1 MRLKQIKQQNFITEF
16 LKKNWLI
23 ILAFIYFL
31 SPVDFVPDVLPAIGF
46 ADDIGVV
53 LLSILVEILKK
64 RYFAKKKSKNDKP
77 EEIIVEGEII
87 E

>member
-1 MRLKQIKQQNFITEF
+1 MRLKQLKKQNFITAF

-31 SPVDFVPDVLPAIGF
+31 SPIDIIPDVLPAIGF
-46 ADDIGVV
+46 GDDIGVL
-53 LLSILVEILKK
+53 LLSLLVEIVKK
-64 RYFAKKKSKNDKP
+64 RYFSKKKTGKDKP
-77 EEIIVEGEII
+77 KEILVEGEII

>member
-1 MRLKQIKQQNFITEF
+1 MKLRQVKKQNFITNF

-31 SPVDFVPDVLPAIGF
+31 SPVDFIPDVLPAIGF
-46 ADDIGVV
+46 TDDIGVV
-53 LLSILVEILKK
+53 LLSILVEIVKK
-64 RYFAKKKSKNDKP
+64 RYFAKKKRNNSKSK
-77 EEIIVEGEII
+77 EILVEGEII